1 MQHLILGGARSGK
14 SGYAEQLAKQAE
26 TQGKKIVFVATAQLW
41 DEEGEGEGEV
51 DTEMQQRI
59 QQHQQDRPKHWTT
72 LTVKTD
78 LASVVL
84 QASEQQ
90 CLIIDCL
97 TLWLLSLQHH
107 QCVVLEIDQFLKAL
121 QQTKAQVI
129 CVSNEIGMGVVP
141 LGKLTREYV
150 DDLGRL
156 HQKVAK
162 IVPKVTLMV
171 AGIPMKVK

>member
-26 TQGKKIVFVATAQLW
+26 SHGQRVIFVATAQPLL
-41 DEEGEGEGEV
+41 DEAGQV
-51 DTEMQQRI
+51 DVEMQQRI
-59 QQHQQDRPKHWTT
+59 AQHQQDRPSHWQTIN
-72 LTVKTD
+72 VQTD

-84 QASEQQ
+84 NAKAQE

-97 TLWLLSLQHH
+97 TLWLLSLQSQ
-107 QCVVLEIDQFLKAL
+107 QCIEQEVDLFLNAL
-121 QQTKAQVI
+121 PKTSAQII

-141 LGKLTREYV
+141 MGALTRHYV
-150 DDLGRL
+150 DELGRL

-162 IVPKVTLMV
+162 IMPHVTLMV

>member
-14 SGYAEQLAKQAE
+14 SGYAEQLAQLAE
-26 TQGKKIVFVATAQLW
+26 TQSKIVVFVATAQKW
-41 DEEGEGEGEV
+41 GDEEDV
-51 DTEMQQRI
+51 EMQQRI
-59 QQHQQDRPKHWTT
+59 KQHQLDRPKHWTT

-78 LASVVL
+78 LASIVL

-90 CLIIDCL
+90 CLVIDCL
-97 TLWLLSLQHH
+97 TLWLLTLQHH
-107 QCVVLEIDQFLKAL
+107 QRVALEVDQFLEAL
-121 QQTKAQVI
+121 HQTKAQVI

-141 LGKLTREYV
+141 LGKLTRQYV